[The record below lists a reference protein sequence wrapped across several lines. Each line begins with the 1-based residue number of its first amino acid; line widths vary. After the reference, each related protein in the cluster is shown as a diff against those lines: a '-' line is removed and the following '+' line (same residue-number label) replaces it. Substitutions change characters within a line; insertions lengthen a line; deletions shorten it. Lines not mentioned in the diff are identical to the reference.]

1 MVREDIAAEESLN
14 RKTLYKVVLFTIKV
28 IPMLVTLLYLFNTIL
43 SYYEIDCRVFSY
55 IGGTSFLFIV
65 FLYAASL
72 AFRFCKY
79 HRMFIHYISVNWL
92 LDIIDYEYGIPISD
106 KGLFL
111 VYIVIAGI
119 FLFLVL
125 YYHEKE
131 KKERWSNK
139 VILYIK
145 S

>member
-1 MVREDIAAEESLN
+1 MVKEDIAAEESLN
-14 RKTLYKVVLFTIKV
+14 RKALHKIVLFTIKV
-28 IPMLVTLLYLFNTIL
+28 IPMLVTLLYLFNTVL
-43 SYYEIDCRVFSY
+43 SYYGIDCRVFSY

-65 FLYAASL
+65 LLYAASL

-106 KGLFL
+106 KGLFH
-111 VYIVIAGI
+111 VYMVIAGI
-119 FLFLVL
+119 FLFLIL

-131 KKERWSNK
+131 KDSVEAYR
-139 VILYIK
+139 
-145 S
+145 